1 VALTAQVAE
10 KGKKRVKKNQEVLR
24 IKKIEI
30 KRETLRKLQDDEYQK
45 VVAGTDCPSF
55 SHFPHCPLCC

>member
-1 VALTAQVAE
+1 M
-10 KGKKRVKKNQEVLR
+10 KKKPEITR
-24 IKKIEI
+24 IKKIEF

-45 VVAGTDCPSF
+45 VIGGTDCPSF